1 MIFSLHSLRSN
12 TLHYLFWK
20 MGLAQADTQT
30 TEAERTA
37 LARYA
42 SDRRRLVEIGV
53 WHGVTT
59 TILRRVMAADAI
71 LFAVDPFSPGQLG
84 FSAQKLIAHGEVNRQ
99 DKGTVRWVETTG
111 VNAAK
116 MLRAAREDPIDF
128 IFIDGD
134 HSYEGLKEDWDAWR
148 PLIARG
154 GTVALHD
161 SRSTATRA
169 IDDAGSVRFTAEVIK
184 KDPHFRV
191 VDEIDS
197 LTVLRRVTSELGD

>member
-1 MIFSLHSLRSN
+1 MTFSLHSLRFN

-20 MGLAQADTQT
+20 VGLAPADTQT
-30 TEAERTA
+30 TEAERAA

-42 SDRRRLVEIGV
+42 SDTRRLAEIGV

-59 TILRRVMAADAI
+59 TILRRVMAPDAV
-71 LFAVDPFSPGQLG
+71 LFAVDPFSPGRLG
-84 FSAQKLIAHGEVNRQ
+84 FSVQKLIAHGEVNRQ
-99 DKGTVRWVETTG
+99 DKGTVQWLETTG
-111 VNAAK
+111 VDAAK
-116 MLRAAREDPIDF
+116 VLRAAREDPIDF

-134 HSYEGLKEDWDAWR
+134 HSYEGLKGDWEAWR

-154 GTVALHD
+154 GIVALHD
-161 SRSTATRA
+161 SRSTPTRL

-184 KDPHFRV
+184 NDPDFRV

-197 LTVLRRVTSELGD
+197 LTVLRRGS